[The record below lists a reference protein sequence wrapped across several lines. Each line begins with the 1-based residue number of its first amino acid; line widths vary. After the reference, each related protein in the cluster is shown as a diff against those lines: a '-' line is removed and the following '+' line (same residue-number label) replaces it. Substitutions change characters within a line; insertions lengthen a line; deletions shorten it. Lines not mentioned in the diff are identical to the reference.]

1 MIYWGPRFVGEESEI
16 VCRDSAMEAG
26 GVMKIRVLLVDDHEI
41 VRRGLTM
48 VLQKEPDIEIVGE
61 AGSGSGAIEMVRRL
75 HPDVILMDV
84 SMPGVSGAEATHAI
98 HSEFP
103 EIRVIGLSVFD
114 DTRVIARMVASGAAA
129 YVTKGGDPSALL
141 AAVRGSPS
149 STDRA

>member
-1 MIYWGPRFVGEESEI
+1 
-16 VCRDSAMEAG
+16 
-26 GVMKIRVLLVDDHEI
+26 
-41 VRRGLTM
+41 M

-114 DTRVIARMVASGAAA
+114 DKVVISRMVAAGAAC
-129 YVTKGGDPSALL
+129 YVIKGGDPSALL
-141 AAVRGSPS
+141 AAVRGSASPANS
-149 STDRA
+149 